1 MALGLRK
8 HSAAS
13 TSSTQSPP
21 TLHNHNDI
29 TSCTM
34 EDLQDVQSSVRNKL

>member
-1 MALGLRK
+1 MALGLLK

-13 TSSTQSPP
+13 TSSTQRPP